1 MSGSHAIDRALE
13 LEKRYP
19 AAAEMLRYYREHA
32 AAQEAAKPGDRHQRP
47 RGAESAPWDACVS
60 PPDCAH
66 TPLVAVL
73 RPEGEGARRML
84 LCESCGTEYEFRRLV
99 CPFCGEEDHTK
110 LPVYTAEEFP
120 HIRIEACD
128 TCHRYI
134 KAIDL
139 TRDGR
144 AVPEVDDIASVAL
157 DLWAAEKGYGDI

>member
-1 MSGSHAIDRALE
+1 MNAIERALE

-19 AAAEMLRYYREHA
+19 AAAEMLRHYRENL
-32 AAQEAAKPGDRHQRP
+32 
-47 RGAESAPWDACVS
+47 V
-60 PPDCAH
+60 PPSVPCGH
-66 TPLVAVL
+66 HEPLVAVL
-73 RPEGEGARRML
+73 RPEGEGARRTL
-84 LCESCGTEYEFRRLV
+84 LCANCLNEYEFRRMV

-110 LPVYTAEEFP
+110 LPVYADETVFP

-144 AVPEVDDIASVAL
+144 AVPEVDDIASIAL
-157 DLWAAEKGYGDI
+157 DLWATEHGYTTS